1 MSSIAEAKN
10 MRQGIS
16 VLGTI
21 ERKGSITTVQTK
33 FGKTVDVSHAILVDD
48 SDEIIITLWEND
60 AKTIENHDKILIE
73 NGYMNEYNGKLQLT
87 KGKFGRLQ
95 LIEKNNR
102 GQIRPPTIGSELTI
116 DTEELDESLIE
127 YLDKCRR
134 LGGHAYA

>member
-1 MSSIAEAKN
+1 MSSIAQAKN

-21 ERKGSITTVQTK
+21 ERKGNIRTVQTK

-95 LIEKNNR
+95 LIEK
-102 GQIRPPTIGSELTI
+102 TIVAKSDHMHLVEI
-116 DTEELDESLIE
+116 
-127 YLDKCRR
+127 
-134 LGGHAYA
+134 

>member
-21 ERKGSITTVQTK
+21 ERKGNIRTVQTK
-33 FGKTVDVSHAILVDD
+33 FGKTVNVSHAILVDD

-87 KGKFGRLQ
+87 KGKFGTLQ

-102 GQIRPPTIGSELTI
+102 SQIRLSGIDRDLTI
-116 DTEELDESLIE
+116 DTEELDESFIKFLE
-127 YLDKCRR
+127 KYRR
-134 LGGHAYA
+134 RRECIA

>member
-21 ERKGSITTVQTK
+21 ERKGDIRTVQTK

-87 KGKFGRLQ
+87 KGNSKRVW
-95 LIEKNNR
+95 LI
-102 GQIRPPTIGSELTI
+102 I
-116 DTEELDESLIE
+116 
-127 YLDKCRR
+127 
-134 LGGHAYA
+134 